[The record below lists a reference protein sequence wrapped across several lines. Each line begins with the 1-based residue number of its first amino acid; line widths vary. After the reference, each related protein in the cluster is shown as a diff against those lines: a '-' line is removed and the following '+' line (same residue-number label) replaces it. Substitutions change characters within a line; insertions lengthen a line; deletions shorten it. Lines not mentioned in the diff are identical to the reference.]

1 MIAACFIIYSAV
13 ACIAMGVLLKAVSED
28 RWQREPY
35 VGVVMAIFWPAL
47 LLIVLGRWM
56 SERNG
61 Q

>member
-1 MIAACFIIYSAV
+1 
-13 ACIAMGVLLKAVSED
+13 MGVLLKAVSED